1 MSTQT
6 IVCPHCNTSIPLGEA
21 LAQHTKK
28 LESDLVKKLEAQQS
42 AVFEEKLATEK
53 KRLWAVAQQKALEKQ
68 QRQLSDLENQVKES
82 KAQLAEAE
90 KQELELRKKSR
101 ELEEKQRKQELELA
115 RKLDEERQ
123 KIADSA
129 RKVEAESQQ
138 LKLQEKDK
146 QLELLKKTIE
156 DLRRQSE
163 QGSMQLQGE
172 AQEDDLK
179 QRLQEAFPHDKIEDV
194 ATGARGA
201 DLVQVVNGRRGRSD
215 GTILWESKNT
225 KAFSNS
231 WLSKLKAD
239 QGSVQADVA
248 VLVSQALPEGVRS
261 FAQKS
266 GIWIVG
272 YPLALSLAQSLR
284 FHLVELSKVRSS
296 LEGQGDNA
304 ELLLQYFS
312 SPQFKNRIENLVLT
326 FVSMKADLET
336 EKRSFQRIWS
346 KREKELEKMIS
357 TTAYFYGDLQG
368 IVGGALPS
376 IPQLDLPF
384 LADGAEVALE
394 APDQPQES

>member
-179 QRLQEAFPHDKIEDV
+179 QHLQEAFPHDKIEDV

-201 DLVQVVNGRRGRSD
+201 DLVQIVNGRRGRSD

-248 VLVSQALPEGVRS
+248 VLVSQALPDGVRS

-266 GIWIVG
+266 GIWIVS
-272 YPLALSLAQSLR
+272 YPLALSLAQSLH

-312 SPQFKNRIENLVLT
+312 SPQFKNRIENLALT

-394 APDQPQES
+394 APEQPQES